1 MTGKSLKFII
11 GAVGTLALVAC
22 PVLYTTA
29 LQSVTTDP
37 KTQELSGTSKSLP
50 SPANAVEPLA
60 STSGNALQTSTSQPV
75 PEASAQSAQ
84 GTGEIWPPGQE
95 TAASPRP
102 EVLTGEDRIRF
113 QRMMQVAEARSLY
126 QRPIGEI
133 VQAIASQLVGSG
145 YQANLLD
152 QSTQERLVVS
162 LTRFDCV
169 LFVETVLAL
178 ARGIAQQDYT
188 YQTFTQ
194 SLQSLRY
201 RDGSMVG
208 YCSRLHYFS
217 EWISDNQRRGNVQN
231 ISLHLGGISLH
242 KMLNFMSGNRQ
253 SYARLNDAR
262 TYQCVRQM
270 ESAINP
276 FVMNYIPA
284 SQIRQNYGR
293 LQSGD
298 IVAIA
303 TDIPGLDVTHT
314 GLVYRNQDGGLGLIH
329 ATPGRGVAISPDLQ
343 RYVSHVDSAIGVL
356 LVRPVDPRQQ
366 TSLSN

>member
-22 PVLYTTA
+22 PVLYSTA
-29 LQSVTTDP
+29 PQSVAIYP
-37 KTQELSGTSKSLP
+37 KPQEPSGTSKSLP
-50 SPANAVEPLA
+50 SPANAIEPLA
-60 STSGNALQTSTSQPV
+60 FTSG
-75 PEASAQSAQ
+75 SAQISASHLLAESPAQPGQ
-84 GTGEIWPPGQE
+84 GTGEIWSPGQE
-95 TAASPRP
+95 ALALPRP
-102 EVLTGEDRIRF
+102 ELLTGEDRVRF

-133 VQAIASQLVGSG
+133 VQTIASQLVGSR

-152 QSTQERLVVS
+152 QSPQERLIVS

-178 ARGIAQQDYT
+178 ARGIAQQDYS
-188 YQTFTQ
+188 YQTFTH

-201 RDGSMVG
+201 RDAAMDG

-231 ISLHLGGISLH
+231 ISLNLGGISLH

-276 FVMNYIPA
+276 FVMSYIPA
-284 SQIRQNYGR
+284 SQIRQNYDR
-293 LQSGD
+293 LQPGD

-314 GLVYRNQDGGLGLIH
+314 GLVYRDQNGGLGLIH

-343 RYVSHVDSAIGVL
+343 RYVNHVDSAIGVL